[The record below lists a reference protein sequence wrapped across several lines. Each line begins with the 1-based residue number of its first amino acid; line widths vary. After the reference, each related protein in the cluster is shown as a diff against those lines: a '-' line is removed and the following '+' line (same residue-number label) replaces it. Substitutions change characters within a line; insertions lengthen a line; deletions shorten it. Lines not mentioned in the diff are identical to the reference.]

1 MQMWIPPIV
10 ILAVL
15 AYGLL
20 LLLRPNLYLNFKYT
34 RQTFN
39 PNLLNSPCL
48 QMRVIGLAFSLFALL
63 VGTALMGR
71 SGHPEFFKRFVQ
83 FGFGGLTVLFC
94 TVWVGSVLLWVLE
107 KFKVIQPTLKE
118 RYDRV
123 GPQQDVIR
131 QGREP
136 VILCSLLAII
146 LAGCA
151 FSALLK

>member
-39 PNLLNSPCL
+39 PNLLNSPWFRL

-71 SGHPEFFKRFVQ
+71 SGHPEFFKRFVK
-83 FGFGGLTVLFC
+83 FGFGG
-94 TVWVGSVLLWVLE
+94 SVQFWVLE
-107 KFKVIQPTLKE
+107 KFKVIHPTLKE

-131 QGREP
+131 QGRET

-151 FSALLK
+151 FAALLK